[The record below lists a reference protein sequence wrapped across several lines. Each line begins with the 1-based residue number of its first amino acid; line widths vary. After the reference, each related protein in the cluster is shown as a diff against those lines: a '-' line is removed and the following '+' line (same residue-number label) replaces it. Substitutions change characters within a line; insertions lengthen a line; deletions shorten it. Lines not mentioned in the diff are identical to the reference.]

1 MICPPTPAPTSAC
14 VRFGFFGFRQSHFIW
29 VMRWDILGL
38 FWHKFRFIDMQKWLV
53 NIKWTFNFWK
63 LQFSL
68 SAKICLLCIALI
80 DSSPCDLFKMTLG
93 SEPCNTEDFGS
104 GVEFFRGFCTLP
116 VLSRPPMFPNFWLF
130 PPFVQEQPSS
140 HQRLCSER
148 LPCSSISSWLQL
160 RVWSEFFFHPLI
172 LCCLSAFVM
181 QKVKFRR
188 WVYLFYCASK
198 ITAEKADEHR
208 NLLEYEQCHQNS
220 D

>member
-1 MICPPTPAPTSAC
+1 MN
-14 VRFGFFGFRQSHFIW
+14 
-29 VMRWDILGL
+29 
-38 FWHKFRFIDMQKWLV
+38 FRFLEITILYVRQ
-53 NIKWTFNFWK
+53 N
-63 LQFSL
+63 L
-68 SAKICLLCIALI
+68 SVMYCAII

-93 SEPCNTEDFGS
+93 SEPWNPEDFGS
-104 GVEFFRGFCTLP
+104 GVGFFRGFCTLP

>member
-1 MICPPTPAPTSAC
+1 MPHCTKCCVWGWGTCSNIVGIICPPPLPVSGL
-14 VRFGFFGFRQSHFIW
+14 VFFGFLQSHFIW

-38 FWHKFRFIDMQKWLV
+38 FWHKYVPLSLDLWICRNDCCKHKVLLHELLIS
-53 NIKWTFNFWK
+53 K

-80 DSSPCDLFKMTLG
+80 DSSACDLFKMTLG

-116 VLSRPPMFPNFWLF
+116 LLARTPGFPNFWLF
-130 PPFVQEQPSS
+130 PPFVQERPSS
-140 HQRLCSER
+140 HQRLCSEH

-160 RVWSEFFFHPLI
+160 RFWSEFCSHSLI
-172 LCCLSAFVM
+172 LCCSSAFVM

-188 WVYLFYCASK
+188 WV
-198 ITAEKADEHR
+198 
-208 NLLEYEQCHQNS
+208 
-220 D
+220 

>member
-1 MICPPTPAPTSAC
+1 MHNDSFVTTVYSFKIRTPISYLLDSNILFATMANRSSSSTSIAFFSESSCCPFSFSIC
-14 VRFGFFGFRQSHFIW
+14 
-29 VMRWDILGL
+29 
-38 FWHKFRFIDMQKWLV
+38 
-53 NIKWTFNFWK
+53 
-63 LQFSL
+63 SL
-68 SAKICLLCIALI
+68 A
-80 DSSPCDLFKMTLG
+80 
-93 SEPCNTEDFGS
+93 EDFGS